1 MARPRKSDNQISA
14 YERIEEAFWRMLSE
28 MPYSRI
34 TVSGLSKRAEVNH
47 NLIYYYFENIDE
59 LAEKLFQANISEGL
73 PQQFIGA
80 LLSGKLD
87 TQALMNNPTQMKHIM
102 RMRLFMRD
110 DSAYLNGIAKRAI
123 MTEWAASANLSL
135 DELTDAEKMD
145 LNFIFSGVVS
155 ILGSKQFEND
165 PHAAAGFITR
175 PIGQGII
182 ATLKNLDSTQ

>member
-1 MARPRKSDNQISA
+1 MARPRKSDNKISA
-14 YERIEEAFWRMLSE
+14 YERIEEAFWTMLSE
-28 MPYSRI
+28 MPYSKI
-34 TVSGLSKRAEVNH
+34 TVSGLSKRAKVNH
-47 NLIYYYFENIDE
+47 NLIYYYFENINE
-59 LAEKLFQANISEGL
+59 MAEKLFQANISEGL

-80 LLSGKLD
+80 LLNGNLD
-87 TQALMNNPTQMKHIM
+87 THALMNSPRQMKHIM

-135 DELTDAEKMD
+135 DELTEAERID
-145 LNFIFSGVVS
+145 LNFIFSGIVS

-182 ATLKNLDSTQ
+182 ATLKDLDKKE